1 MKQKVILDKIC
12 DKSQLAKKIALWR
25 FLGRKI
31 IFTNGCFDVLHA
43 GHTHL
48 LNTAADLVDHGV
60 LIIGLNSDASVSRLK
75 GEKRPVNSLID
86 RATVLASLYAVSAVI
101 EFTEDT
107 PAQLIENI
115 KPDILVKGGDYQ
127 VEDIAGADF
136 VIAHGGRVE
145 IIPFLKGYSTTEIL
159 QKGSK

>member
-1 MKQKVILDKIC
+1 MKQQVVLNKIC
-12 DKSQLAKKIALWR
+12 NKAQLEKKIALWR

-31 IFTNGCFDVLHA
+31 VFTNGCFDVLHA

-48 LNTAADLVDHGV
+48 LNTAADIVPHAA

-75 GEKRPVNSLID
+75 GEKRPINTFND
-86 RATVLASLYAVSAVI
+86 RATVLASLYVVEAVI

-107 PAQLIENI
+107 PEQLIELI
-115 KPDILVKGGDYQ
+115 KPDVLVKGGDYQ
-127 VEDIAGADF
+127 IEEIVGAEYIIAN
-136 VIAHGGRVE
+136 GGKVE

-159 QKGSK
+159 QKGN